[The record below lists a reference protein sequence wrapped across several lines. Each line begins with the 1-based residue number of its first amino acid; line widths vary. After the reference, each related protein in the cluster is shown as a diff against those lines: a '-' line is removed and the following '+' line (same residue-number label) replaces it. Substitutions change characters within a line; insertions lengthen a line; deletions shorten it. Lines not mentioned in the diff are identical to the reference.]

1 MSRLQPSA
9 LATDDEEDA
18 DEDGKVDIV
27 DLDAEIFE
35 ERDRKIA
42 AIDAE
47 YRTAVSRH
55 KAVFD
60 AAAVEAESKT
70 AIERDIMLDEAK
82 YDFEQSRQLSRK
94 KKELQLR
101 QLDELIE
108 LRRKTI
114 TNNLSRSLHV
124 REMQLDQSIRAEQ
137 RLAANPSDSH
147 VKVTESDLVKRQT
160 TFTRIFSKYFSHT
173 QRRVL
178 DSYLSQGKLA
188 EG

>member
-42 AIDAE
+42 EIDAE

-60 AAAVEAESKT
+60 AAAVQ
-70 AIERDIMLDEAK
+70 DCD
-82 YDFEQSRQLSRK
+82 
-94 KKELQLR
+94 
-101 QLDELIE
+101 
-108 LRRKTI
+108 
-114 TNNLSRSLHV
+114 
-124 REMQLDQSIRAEQ
+124 
-137 RLAANPSDSH
+137 
-147 VKVTESDLVKRQT
+147 
-160 TFTRIFSKYFSHT
+160 
-173 QRRVL
+173 
-178 DSYLSQGKLA
+178 
-188 EG
+188 